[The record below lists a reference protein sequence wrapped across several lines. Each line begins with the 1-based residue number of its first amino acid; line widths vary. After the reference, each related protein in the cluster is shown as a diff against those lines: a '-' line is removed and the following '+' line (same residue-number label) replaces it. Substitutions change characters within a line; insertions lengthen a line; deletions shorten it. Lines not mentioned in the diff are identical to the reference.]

1 MWISSRCAATSKSA
15 RLTVHGGVRPNVWV
29 GRKSCPPSAP
39 ICLRQPLV
47 EAATGP
53 EALLLA
59 ASEAADEP
67 DAAST
72 TAGPATLWWE
82 AAPEPGDDAAS
93 RLGIS
98 GGFYNGGDRPPR
110 LGAGAAHRWQ
120 HHVAWHCR
128 LVEVPGRP

>member
-1 MWISSRCAATSKSA
+1 M
-15 RLTVHGGVRPNVWV
+15 
-29 GRKSCPPSAP
+29 
-39 ICLRQPLV
+39 V

-59 ASEAADEP
+59 ASEAADEH

-98 GGFYNGGDRPPR
+98 GGFTTVVTDRRDWVLGRHTGGSTMWRGTVVLSKCRGD
-110 LGAGAAHRWQ
+110 
-120 HHVAWHCR
+120 HHA
-128 LVEVPGRP
+128 